1 MLQTSHAP
9 TVHPLPF
16 YPHPVGIHFLWA
28 STSHGHPLPVGIHYP
43 WASITCGHPPPVGN
57 TGNQTQALREK
68 HWLRGTDTMR
78 TKKEKA
84 RMKKT
89 EKEFLPAP
97 LDHQTRVRGTHPK
110 LGCEER
116 IPTGGAAARNAHH
129 RKLSKLSSLT
139 IIISHIDKGI

>member
-1 MLQTSHAP
+1 MLQISHAP
-9 TVHPLPF
+9 TVHPLP
-16 YPHPVGIHFLWA
+16 PGIHYLWA
-28 STSHGHPLPVGIHYP
+28 ST
-43 WASITCGHPPPVGN
+43 TCGHPPPVGN
-57 TGNQTQALREK
+57 TGNQIQALREK

-78 TKKEKA
+78 TKMEKV

-89 EKEFLPAP
+89 EKELLPAP

-129 RKLSKLSSLT
+129 RKLSKLSSL
-139 IIISHIDKGI
+139 INISHIDKGI